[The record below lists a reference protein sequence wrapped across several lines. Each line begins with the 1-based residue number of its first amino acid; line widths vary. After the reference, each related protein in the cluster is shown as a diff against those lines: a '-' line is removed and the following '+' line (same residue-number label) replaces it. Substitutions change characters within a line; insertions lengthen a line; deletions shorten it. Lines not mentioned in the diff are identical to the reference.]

1 MVQTGSGDIASGPFG
16 GGRTDMAAMAENPD
30 RPASIARIWAQAAHD
45 LRQPVQAALLLAG
58 GLDSAAE
65 PAQLQRTAK
74 HIDGSLRCL
83 DDMLELLILL
93 SRIEAGLQMAAPR
106 SCELTDLLE
115 PVVQETTAIAAARGR
130 RLSCRM
136 VEGTVRSHP
145 QLLAAAARS
154 LMLNAIEFADGDE
167 IILACQRSGNTVKL
181 EAAFEGTRIDAEMAK
196 RAFVQLAP
204 PRTGSADGVLGLGP
218 VLLEHV
224 CRLLGHAFEHEQPS
238 PRRRQLT
245 LVLPVAGAHP

>member
-1 MVQTGSGDIASGPFG
+1 
-16 GGRTDMAAMAENPD
+16 MAAMAENPD

-58 GLDSAAE
+58 GLDSASE
-65 PAQLQRTAK
+65 PAELKRTAK
-74 HIDGSLRCL
+74 HIDDSLRCL

-106 SCELTDLLE
+106 SCELADLLE
-115 PVVQETTAIAAARGR
+115 PVVQETTAIAAARNR
-130 RLSCRM
+130 RLR
-136 VEGTVRSHP
+136 VGATEGIVRSHP

-154 LMLNAIEFADGDE
+154 LVLNAIEFADGDE
-167 IILACQRSGNTVKL
+167 ISLACRRRDNTVRL

-204 PRTGSADGVLGLGP
+204 PRKGSADGVLGLGP
-218 VLLEHV
+218 VLLQHV
-224 CRLLGHAFEHEQPS
+224 CRVLGHAFEHEQPS
-238 PRRRQLT
+238 AGRRQLT
-245 LVLPVAGAHP
+245 LVLPAAGAGA